1 MAEIYSFKVFAAVVE
16 NGNFTKAARVLKI
29 TPSAVSHTISKLED
43 EFGFPLFVRSRN
55 SMELSQNGVRL
66 MPQIYN
72 MIKLQDRIVQEKQE
86 ILGVEK
92 GTVRVGAFNS
102 VTMKWLPGIVRSF
115 KEKYPGLDIQV
126 TQGKYSEVVE
136 GVKKGM
142 LDLGFVTSTTEMRSE
157 IIPLYD
163 DPLMCVT
170 AKEYVPENK
179 TYITVEEI
187 RNMTILMQAEG
198 LASDTENFLEK
209 HKIRLDSKIRVADD
223 SSLVAMVS
231 SGFGISIM
239 PKLLFDGNKFDGNE
253 MNVNLYE
260 ISPPEYRTIGLI
272 TVREPFLSPAAVRLR
287 DEIIEYVRD
296 YKESV
301 QQFPV

>member
-55 SMELSQNGVRL
+55 SMELSQNGSRL

-115 KEKYPGLDIQV
+115 KDKYPGLDIQV

-198 LASDTENFLEK
+198 LASDTENFLDK

-239 PKLLFDGNKFDGNE
+239 PKLLFDGNNFDGNE
-253 MNVNLYE
+253 MDVNLYE
-260 ISPPEYRTIGLI
+260 ISPAEYRTIGLI

-287 DEIIEYVRD
+287 DEIIEYVKK
-296 YKESV
+296 YKESD